1 MGIDINVYAV
11 MGTKVD
17 WDDSF
22 SDAYDAVYDDHDT
35 PEVIMDGM
43 CGEYMVFGQ
52 LLWDSGNFRWGVEEG
67 SQFMKIDMVSLP
79 KIEAEYKQAFV
90 KKFPTFA
97 DYMDRPFDLLVFTH
111 VS

>member
-1 MGIDINVYAV
+1 
-11 MGTKVD
+11 MGTEVG

-22 SDAYDAVYDDHDT
+22 SDAYDAVYDDGDT
-35 PEVIMDGM
+35 PAVIMDGM
-43 CGEYMVFGQ
+43 CGDYIVFGQ
-52 LLWDSGNFRWGVEEG
+52 LLWDSGNFRWGVG
-67 SQFMKIDMVSLP
+67 YDLINKIDMDSLP

-97 DYMDRPFDLLVFTH
+97 HYMDRPFDLLVFTH